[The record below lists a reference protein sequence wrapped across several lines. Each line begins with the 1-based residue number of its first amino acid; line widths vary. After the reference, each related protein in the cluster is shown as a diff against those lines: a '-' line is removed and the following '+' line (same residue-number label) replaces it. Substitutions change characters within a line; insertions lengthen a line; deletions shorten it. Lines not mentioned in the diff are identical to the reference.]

1 MIAYQQQKQ
10 QVLQLFPSALSFAQ
24 SVENAE
30 VEKRLKEAQEHLMQ
44 GKLVVVVCG
53 EFRQGKSSL
62 LNALLNETGLF
73 PVDVDITTNLV
84 SSITYGAAEKI
95 TVLLGERGQEKAHT
109 IQREEIPDYVTE
121 QRNPKNAQ
129 QARMLIIESS
139 NEQLKDGLVLVDT
152 PGVGSLN
159 VQHTDITYAFIP
171 NADVILFVS
180 DARAPLSAKELE
192 FVQMILRHCQNFL
205 FVVSKIDTVEN
216 YQSVVESNREKLA
229 QVMQRPAEQIP
240 IIPVSSHLKLTH
252 LKSQDAQDLQDSNF
266 PELEQTLWTMLN
278 EKRGHILLTR
288 ALIELGR
295 SVAQMRGPMQA
306 EWDVCSK
313 QSREESD
320 KTEMQLRKVQG
331 RLQNLLDNNATWR
344 TQLGYGLQDIR
355 TQAQEGFRDG
365 FAEVR
370 RLAER
375 YLDDARL
382 LASPS
387 QVVGLLE
394 VDVDGLMSNLGKQL
408 SQQSAQLHADIEATT
423 GLGMN
428 PFEVTDLVWDKKELG
443 LLSDKKSN
451 LWEKSL
457 HVTRNSMFNSTA
469 GSTLGALIGGM
480 AGAVV
485 GTLFGGVGALP
496 GAIVG
501 AKIGV
506 GLGMI
511 GGIATGAKQGVEQ
524 LREKDKVQVAK
535 ILRQFIDDS
544 QRECE
549 KTLNRALRELERS
562 MQDELTGQIKREKD
576 SCERTLRSVQEA
588 RKLSLEQAAQ
598 KSAQLQAPLRQLAQ
612 LHQRIESLLRAT
624 VEPQTPATTVRTP
637 SAPQQEAPVGASSG
651 GWADE

>member
-1 MIAYQQQKQ
+1 MATYQQQRQ
-10 QVLQLFPSALSFAQ
+10 QVLQLFPSVLSFAQ
-24 SVENAE
+24 SLKNAE
-30 VEKRLKEAQEHLMQ
+30 VEKRLKEAQEHLTQ

-84 SSITYGAAEKI
+84 SSITYGATEKI

-129 QARMLIIESS
+129 QARMLVIEAP
-139 NEQLKDGLVLVDT
+139 NAQLKDGLVLVDT

-229 QVMQRPAEQIP
+229 QVMQRPAERIP

-266 PELEQTLWTMLN
+266 PELERTLWTLLN

-288 ALIELGR
+288 ALVELGR
-295 SVAQMRGPMQA
+295 SVAQIRGPMQA
-306 EWDVCSK
+306 EWDVYQK
-313 QSREESD
+313 QSREEID
-320 KTEMQLRKVQG
+320 KTEKQLREVQG
-331 RLQNLLDNNATWR
+331 RLQNLLDNNAAWR

-355 TQAQEGFRDG
+355 TQALEEFREG

-370 RLAER
+370 RLAEQ

-394 VDVDGLMSNLGKQL
+394 VDIDGLMSVLGKQL
-408 SQQSAQLHADIEATT
+408 SEQAAQLHADIETAT

-428 PFEVTDLVWDKKELG
+428 PFEVGELSWEKRQPGLSPDKKN
-443 LLSDKKSN
+443 N

-457 HVTRNSMFNSTA
+457 HVTRNSLFNSTA
-469 GSTLGALIGGM
+469 GSTLGALIGGLT
-480 AGAVV
+480 GAVV

-501 AKIGV
+501 AKIGA

-511 GGIATGAKQGVEQ
+511 GGITTGAKQGVEQ
-524 LREKDKVQVAK
+524 LREKDKVQIAK
-535 ILRQFIDDS
+535 ILRQFLDDS

-549 KTLNRALRELERS
+549 KTLNRALRDLERS
-562 MQDELTGQIKREKD
+562 MQDELTGQIKREKE

-588 RKLSLEQAAQ
+588 RKLSQEQAAQ
-598 KSAQLQAPLRQLAQ
+598 KSAQLKAPLEQLTQ
-612 LHQRIESLLRAT
+612 LQQRIETLLRAT
-624 VEPQTPATTVRTP
+624 VETQAPAAPAATP
-637 SAPQQEAPVGASSG
+637 SAPKPEATVGASSG